1 MESASPPLSE
11 TWQLGDIFEG
21 EDALLEAKRELE
33 TEIPTLDRW
42 QGHLAESPA
51 VLAEAL
57 DCITDAYRRFAALR
71 CYASL
76 RSDEDTRVA
85 RNQAVRQEIDLL
97 ATQLSSQVSY
107 LRPEILKLAPER
119 IEEFLTTEP
128 RLEAHAFFL
137 RDLIRQRKHVLEPGE
152 ERILS
157 YSSLLTG
164 SANSLYNVLH
174 NAEMP
179 RPDVTLENGESVRLT
194 PVHFRMHRSS
204 PNRDERARVFVTH
217 FGAYA
222 ALGDTLGQNL
232 FNGIKA
238 HLFRAR
244 SRDYPSCLSAA
255 LDGSN
260 IPTDVYRNLI
270 SQTRRRLPVLHRY
283 FRLRAQALGIERLEY
298 HDLYCPISQTE
309 PPRFTPDE
317 ARRVVHESLEPL
329 GQRYLDSLDLGFDR
343 RWIDWHPSPGKRSGA
358 YATGWAYD
366 THPYVLMNFTGDF
379 ESVSTL
385 THEMGHAMHS
395 YFSNA
400 AQPFATAD
408 YPVFVAEVASTLN
421 EALLS
426 RRMLEIATEA
436 DQQVFLL
443 GSFLDTVRGT
453 LFRQTMFAEF
463 ELEIHERAERGEVL
477 TGESLSEI
485 YLGLLRDYHGHDEGV
500 MTIDDRYAVE
510 WAAVPHFYYDFYVYQ
525 YATGIVAANALAE
538 AVTRGSR
545 TAVDRY
551 LTFLS
556 SGGSDYALNLLRQAG
571 VDLESAGPYDATF
584 EAVERRLDQL
594 EALIRSR

>member
-1 MESASPPLSE
+1 LESAPPPLSE
-11 TWQLGDIFEG
+11 TWQLGDIFES
-21 EDALLEAKRELE
+21 EDELLRAKQELE
-33 TEIPTLDRW
+33 TEVPTLDQWR
-42 QGHLAESPA
+42 GHLADSPA

-57 DCITDAYRRFAALR
+57 DRITDAYRRFAALR

-85 RNQAVRQEIDLL
+85 RHQAVRQEIDLL

-107 LRPEILKLAPER
+107 LRPEILKFDPLR
-119 IEEFLTTEP
+119 VVEFLSKEP

-137 RDLIRQRKHVLEPGE
+137 RDLIRQREHVLEPGE

-164 SANSLYNVLH
+164 SAGSLYNVLH

-179 RPDVTLENGESVRLT
+179 RPEVTLENGESVRLT
-194 PVHFRMHRSS
+194 PVQFRMHRSS
-204 PNRDERARVFVTH
+204 PNRADRKKVFEANYEGYSV
-217 FGAYA
+217 
-222 ALGDTLGQNL
+222 LGDTLGQNL

-238 HLFRAR
+238 HLFRSR
-244 SRDYPSCLSAA
+244 SRNYPSCLAAA

-260 IPTDVYRNLI
+260 IPTDVYRKLI
-270 SQTRRRLPVLHRY
+270 SQTRQHLPVLHRY
-283 FRLRAQALGIERLEY
+283 FRLRARALGLERLEY
-298 HDLYCPISQTE
+298 HDLYCPISQSE

-317 ARRVVHESLEPL
+317 ARRVVHESLAPL
-329 GQRYLDSLDLGFDR
+329 GQRYLDSLHRAFDE
-343 RWIDWHPSPGKRSGA
+343 RWIDWHPGPGKRSGA

-366 THPYVLMNFTGDF
+366 AHPYVLLNFTGDF

-395 YFSNA
+395 YFSNTA
-400 AQPFATAD
+400 LPFATAD

-426 RRMLEIATEA
+426 RRMLEIATEP

-463 ELEIHERAERGEVL
+463 ELEIHERVERGEVL
-477 TGESLSEI
+477 TGESLNEI
-485 YLGLLRDYHGHDEGV
+485 YLELLRDYHGHDDGV
-500 MTIDDRYAVE
+500 MIVDDRYAVE

-525 YATGIVAANALAE
+525 YSTGIVAANALAE
-538 AVTRGSR
+538 AVTRGTS

-551 LTFLS
+551 LTFLA
-556 SGGSDYALNLLRQAG
+556 SGGSDFALNLLRQAG
-571 VDLESAGPYDATF
+571 VDLETSEPYDATF

-594 EALIRSR
+594 ETLIRSR

>member
-1 MESASPPLSE
+1 LESAAPPSSE
-11 TWQLGDIFEG
+11 TWQLGDIFGSEA
-21 EDALLEAKRELE
+21 DLLRAKRELE
-33 TEIPTLDRW
+33 AEIPTLDQW
-42 QGHLAESPA
+42 QGHLADSPG

-57 DCITDAYRRFAALR
+57 DGITDAYRRFAALR

-76 RSDEDTRVA
+76 RSDEDTRLA
-85 RNQAVRQEIDLL
+85 RHQAVRQEIDLL

-107 LRPEILKLAPER
+107 LRPEILKLDPTQ

-128 RLEAHAFFL
+128 RLKVHAFFL
-137 RDLIRQRKHVLEPGE
+137 RDLIRQRDHVLEPGE

-179 RPDVTLENGESVRLT
+179 RPEVTLESGESVRLT

-204 PNRDERARVFVTH
+204 TNRADRKTVFEANYE
-217 FGAYA
+217 GYA
-222 ALGDTLGQNL
+222 VLGDTMGQNL
-232 FNGIKA
+232 FNGVKA

-244 SRDYPSCLSAA
+244 SRDYSSCLAAA

-283 FRLRAQALGIERLEY
+283 FRLRARALGLERLEY
-298 HDLYCPISQTE
+298 HDLYCPISQSE

-317 ARRVVHESLEPL
+317 ARRTVHESLEPL
-329 GQRYLDSLDLGFDR
+329 GRRYLDSLDRAFDQ

-366 THPYVLMNFTGDF
+366 AHPYVLLNFTGDF

-400 AQPFATAD
+400 ALPFATAD

-436 DQQVFLL
+436 DQQIFLL

-463 ELEIHERAERGEVL
+463 ELEIHERVERGEVL
-477 TGESLSEI
+477 TGESLNEI
-485 YLGLLRDYHGHDEGV
+485 YLALLRDYHGHDEGV

-538 AVTRGSR
+538 AVTRGPS
-545 TAVDRY
+545 TVVDRY
-551 LTFLS
+551 LSFLS
-556 SGGSDYALNLLRQAG
+556 SGGSDHALNLLRQAG
-571 VDLESAGPYDATF
+571 VDLETPDPYDATF
-584 EAVERRLDQL
+584 DAVERRLDQL
-594 EALIRSR
+594 ETLIRSR

>member
-1 MESASPPLSE
+1 LATTAPPRSE
-11 TWQLGDIFEG
+11 TWRLADIFEN
-21 EDALLEAKRELE
+21 EEALLESKWELE
-33 TEIPTLDRW
+33 SEIPTLDQW
-42 QGHLAESPA
+42 QGRLAESA
-51 VLAEAL
+51 SVLAEAL
-57 DCITDAYRRFAALR
+57 DRITDAYRRLAALR

-76 RSDEDTRVA
+76 RSDKDTRVA
-85 RNQAVRQEIDLL
+85 RHQATRQEIDLL

-107 LRPEILKLAPER
+107 LRPEILGLAPER
-119 IEEFLTTEP
+119 IEEFLASEP
-128 RLEAHAFFL
+128 RLEPHTFFL
-137 RDLIRQRKHVLEPGE
+137 RDLVRQREHVLRPGE

-157 YSSLLTG
+157 YSGLLTG
-164 SANSLYNVLH
+164 SAGSLYNVLH

-179 RPDVTLENGESVRLT
+179 RPSVTLENGESVQLT
-194 PVHFRMHRSS
+194 PVNFRIHRSS
-204 PNRDERARVFVTH
+204 PNREDREKLFTANFE
-217 FGAYA
+217 GYA
-222 ALGDTLGQNL
+222 ALADTLGQNL

-244 SRDYPSCLSAA
+244 SRSYPSCLAAA

-270 SQTRRRLPVLHRY
+270 AQTRRRLPVMHRY
-283 FRLRAQALGIERLEY
+283 FRLRARALGLEKLEY
-298 HDLYCPISQTE
+298 HDLYCPIGHSE

-317 ARRVVHESLEPL
+317 ARRIVQESLAPL
-329 GQRYLDSLDLGFDR
+329 GPRYLDSLKAAFEQ
-343 RWIDWHPSPGKRSGA
+343 RWIDWHPAAGKRSGA

-366 THPYVLMNFTGDF
+366 THPYVLLNFTGDF
-379 ESVSTL
+379 DSVSTL

-443 GSFLDTVRGT
+443 GSFLDTFRGT

-463 ELEIHERAERGEVL
+463 ELEIHERVERGEVL

-485 YLGLLRDYHGHDEGV
+485 YLGLLRDFHGHDEGV
-500 MTIDDRYAVE
+500 MIVHDRYAVE

-525 YATGIVAANALAE
+525 YATGIVAASALAE
-538 AVTRGSR
+538 AVTGGPSA
-545 TAVDRY
+545 AVDRY
-551 LTFLS
+551 LTFLA
-556 SGGSDYALNLLRQAG
+556 SGGSDHALDLLRKAG
-571 VDLESAGPYDATF
+571 VDLESSEPYDSTF
-584 EAVERRLDQL
+584 DAFERRLDQL
-594 EALIRSR
+594 EDLIRSW